1 MPSLTAKDRAP
12 LCLFSYEDGRRCC
25 TPRTA
30 SHPHFC
36 FYHAQK
42 ESQSQAAEKLSEDLA
57 YFFSGDYI
65 SANDL
70 STALSRLIPAV
81 VRGEIKPRLA
91 RTLAYMFQIQLQA
104 IHLSQREYV
113 NAFGADG
120 WRKALR
126 SSVTSNADYLYPPNP
141 AAQTDES
148 DPAQT
153 APTTPVGARLVHPE
167 PRRARP
173 ASPTQASSQ
182 SAPEPAPAAPVR
194 AGLARPAS
202 PTQPDLASRHPSH
215 PPQSSPQPPSSAR
228 PSAADTEAAL
238 NVARTLFPRRPN
250 PTTTQPNAAAVSTP
264 ASTVCHPVHPEDRR
278 ERSEGPCPNPTQ
290 PPTDE
295 THHPVAAA
303 SPQANPTP
311 NPATPPQTAQPTD
324 PTPPPQPSASRRQ
337 PGAPT
342 RNPYAVHFD
351 HNYRLYVDGKPW

>member
-12 LCLFSYEDGRRCC
+12 LCLFSFEDGRRCR

-30 SHPHFC
+30 RHPHFC

-42 ESQSQAAEKLSEDLA
+42 ESQSQAAGKLSEDLA
-57 YFFSGDYI
+57 YFFSSDYI

-91 RTLAYMFQIQLQA
+91 RTLAYMLQIQLQA

-126 SSVTSNADYLYPPNP
+126 SSVTANHDHLFPP
-141 AAQTDES
+141 AAAEPTQ
-148 DPAQT
+148 P
-153 APTTPVGARLVHPE
+153 APTTPVGAGLT
-167 PRRARP
+167 RP
-173 ASPTQASSQ
+173 ASPTQSDHPNH
-182 SAPEPAPAAPVR
+182 APS
-194 AGLARPAS
+194 LLQQL
-202 PTQPDLASRHPSH
+202 PTAT
-215 PPQSSPQPPSSAR
+215 PQSRPTTSPSP
-228 PSAADTEAAL
+228 ADIEAAL

-250 PTTTQPNAAAVSTP
+250 PTTTQPNAAPVSTP
-264 ASTVCHPVHPEDRR
+264 PSTVCHP

-295 THHPVAAA
+295 TDHPVTAA
-303 SPQANPTP
+303 SPQADLTP
-311 NPATPPQTAQPTD
+311 NPATPPQTAQPAN
-324 PTPPPQPSASRRQ
+324 PAPPPQPSASRRQ